1 MRTNRRGSVTIEAA
15 MIIPV
20 AIIVILLGR
29 FVLESS
35 LNRQE
40 TAVFARGS
48 AISAAIDRSFF
59 NSCDFERVYF
69 DDHEDVDQSARVDC
83 SHRDAEGGLSRER
96 PMWDEVEDGAAPWDE
111 ILRDVKPRRS
121 PRDIVARAK
130 VNLTVTGNAF
140 FDANATAGSEQSYLA
155 PDQELWSHKEQG
167 YDAAHSAVIWDELCK
182 SGTYWLFPN
191 VFPKEGGPRC

>member
-1 MRTNRRGSVTIEAA
+1 MRTDRRGSVTIEAA

-48 AISAAIDRSFF
+48 AISAAVDQSLF
-59 NSCDFERVYF
+59 NSCDFERSYF
-69 DDHEDVDQSARVDC
+69 DDHEDVDQSASVDC
-83 SHRDAEGGLSRER
+83 SRQDAEGGLSGES

-121 PRDIVARAK
+121 PRDIVARAE

-140 FDANATAGSEQSYLA
+140 FDENATAGSEQSYLA
-155 PDQELWSHKEQG
+155 PEKVLWSHKERG

-191 VFPKEGGPRC
+191 VFPKDGGPRC